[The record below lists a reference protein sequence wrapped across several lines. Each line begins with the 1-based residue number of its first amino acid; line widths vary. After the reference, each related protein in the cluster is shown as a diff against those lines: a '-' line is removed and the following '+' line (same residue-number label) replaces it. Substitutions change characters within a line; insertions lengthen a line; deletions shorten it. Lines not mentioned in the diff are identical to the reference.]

1 MAVNI
6 NKFRIAGTI
15 TADLAITT
23 TPSGNKVVNFT
34 LAINEGKDSQGNEIT
49 RFIPCEAWN
58 SSAENLAKYMGK
70 GSQLQVEGRIVTRQN
85 SQKHTTL
92 CLIGT
97 KFDYIQTKEQR
108 RLLKLGAEMTT
119 PSPIQHQDED
129 IHDTVAKALATQ
141 QGMFTNLNDIQI
153 VSSEDASIPF

>member
-1 MAVNI
+1 MAINI

-15 TADLAITT
+15 TSDLAITT

-34 LAINEGKDSQGNEIT
+34 LAINEGKDQAGNEIT
-49 RFIPCEAWN
+49 RFLPCEAWN

-70 GSQLQVEGRIVTRQN
+70 GCQLQVEGRIVPRQN

-108 RLLKLGAEMTT
+108 RLLKIGSEMTT
-119 PSPIQHQDED
+119 PPQPT
-129 IHDTVAKALATQ
+129 HDDLKNTVA
-141 QGMFTNLNDIQI
+141 NLLDAQPMLYNDLPII
-153 VSSEDASIPF
+153 GEEPAF